1 MEMVTNSPFPDSDN
15 LFRLLV
21 TKSLAKS
28 DSDWARRKENVNV
41 LIIATVIPSSLG
53 LRFCLSVDFTT
64 AFLWPQ
70 LLHQWKQTFRNWISL
85 LSADLS
91 IAVFV
96 PSQEVTAGRVTETL
110 TLSTINTLFWNCWV
124 HQGSM

>member
-15 LFRLLV
+15 LIRLLV

-53 LRFCLSVDFTT
+53 LRFCLFV
-64 AFLWPQ
+64 LQ
-70 LLHQWKQTFRNWISL
+70 LSYDSNSFASENKPL
-85 LSADLS
+85 
-91 IAVFV
+91 
-96 PSQEVTAGRVTETL
+96 ET
-110 TLSTINTLFWNCWV
+110 
-124 HQGSM
+124 G